1 MKTIRLAN
9 NLPNILLL
17 TTLFVTSCMYEG
29 KKTSLVR
36 WPSGLK
42 TSMTDSCQVNQTYFQ
57 FDGCKVVHF
66 VNTDC
71 SICLLDFRLLDSIM
85 PLFADHN
92 CQTFI
97 VAFGNRK
104 ETIGYYLDQTHLDI
118 PIFWDNE
125 NHFLNSGIFTLES
138 DIRTLLVNED
148 NYIVLAGNFSRNP
161 SDIRTFLNHL
171 K

>member
-1 MKTIRLAN
+1 
-9 NLPNILLL
+9 
-17 TTLFVTSCMYEG
+17 
-29 KKTSLVR
+29 
-36 WPSGLK
+36 
-42 TSMTDSCQVNQTYFQ
+42 
-57 FDGCKVVHF
+57 
-66 VNTDC
+66 
-71 SICLLDFRLLDSIM
+71 M

-104 ETIGYYLDQTHLDI
+104 ETISYYLDQTQLDI

-125 NHFLNSGIFTLES
+125 NYFLNSGIFTLES
-138 DIRTLLVNED
+138 DIRTILVNKD

-161 SDIRTFLNHL
+161 SDIRTFFNHL